1 MTHTP
6 WKNDHGLVTRV
17 NKDGFRSF
25 DIFDVR
31 EWQGEHDEGLEI
43 AETMVT
49 AVNSHDGLL
58 EVLETI
64 AKGEGAFS
72 RDPLTHAGNCID
84 EMKSIA
90 QAAIKAA
97 RGAK

>member
-6 WKNDHGLVTRV
+6 WKNDHGLVTRF
-17 NKDGFRSF
+17 NKDGFRSY

-58 EVLETI
+58 AALEAIVDYEVKPADFLKWTHLI
-64 AKGEGAFS
+64 
-72 RDPLTHAGNCID
+72 RDA
-84 EMKSIA
+84 S
-90 QAAIKAA
+90 AAIKAA
-97 RGAK
+97 RP